1 MDEKCHLPFYQSK
14 KMLGPSSHQP
24 LQLPPAV
31 LPEGI
36 QDGEKQDFIHWCYT
50 AMVNIKG
57 MVSVTADSCIFP
69 YIGSEKSSK
78 FFNLQCLV
86 FFN

>member
-1 MDEKCHLPFYQSK
+1 MSPAIYQSK

-24 LQLPPAV
+24 LHLPPPV

-36 QDGEKQDFIHWCYT
+36 QDGEKQDFIHWSYT

-57 MVSVTADSCIFP
+57 MISLTADSCIFP

-78 FFNLQCLV
+78 FINLQCLV